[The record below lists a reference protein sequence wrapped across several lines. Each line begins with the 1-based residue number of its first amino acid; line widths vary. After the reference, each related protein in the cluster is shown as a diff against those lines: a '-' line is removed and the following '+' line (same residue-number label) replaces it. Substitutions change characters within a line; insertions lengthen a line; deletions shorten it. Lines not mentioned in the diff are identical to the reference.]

1 MQWFSI
7 SVFET
12 DDIGS
17 NPILVAYVVFSLT
30 GKVPPCDGVEQGS
43 SPGDNR
49 REKLK
54 YWLVAQ
60 WKTHRTFN
68 PGVLGSSPSG
78 PTKDE

>member
-49 REKLK
+49 KEQLAYSLMEEHCATNAAVEVRIFLSQP
-54 YWLVAQ
+54 VDD
-60 WKTHRTFN
+60 
-68 PGVLGSSPSG
+68 P
-78 PTKDE
+78 